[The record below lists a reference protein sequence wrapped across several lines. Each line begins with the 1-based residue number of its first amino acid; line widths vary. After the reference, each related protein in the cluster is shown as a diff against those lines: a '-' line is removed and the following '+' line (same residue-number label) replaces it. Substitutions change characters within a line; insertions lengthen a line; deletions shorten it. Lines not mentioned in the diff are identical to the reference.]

1 MYWHRIKR
9 APYVSIG
16 IVAINIIVYIICTF
30 TGNLLYNMGG
40 LTIWDVQVQGE
51 YWRIVSAMFLH
62 IGTSHIFNN
71 MLILFFMGAMIE
83 NEIGHIPFAL
93 LYFVSGICG
102 NIFSLVGKATFQD
115 ISMSVGASGA
125 TFGLTGLLLALVLFS
140 GRQIPNVTIPRV
152 FLMVF
157 YSLYNGFTGYNVDNA
172 AHVGGLLAGFGLGV
186 IACMIHRRK
195 QTQNERC
202 RFEH

>member
-1 MYWHRIKR
+1 MYWQRIKR
-9 APYVSIG
+9 SPYISIG
-16 IVAINIIVYIICTF
+16 LVAINIIVYIICTF

-40 LTIWDVQVQGE
+40 LTLWEVQVQGE

-71 MLILFFMGAMIE
+71 MLILFFLGAMIE

-93 LYFVSGICG
+93 VYFVSGICG
-102 NIFSLVGKATFQD
+102 NICSLWRKAALGD

-140 GRQIPNVTIPRV
+140 GRRIPNVTVPRV
-152 FLMVF
+152 LLMVF

-172 AHVGGLLAGFGLGV
+172 AHVGGLLAGFWLGV
-186 IACMIHRRK
+186 VACMIHRRK
-195 QTQNERC
+195 QT
-202 RFEH
+202 